1 MGVIRGLAV
10 GDEIAHAEASRHVV
24 EQLHAQVAQPLWGF
38 ARRQGLSDAEAED
51 VVQETMLRL
60 HRALTAG
67 SVIDR
72 PDAWA
77 FRTAYR
83 LAMDRHRL
91 RRRWLAVRERLVP
104 AEPGGVA
111 GRDEA
116 LAVWSEIDRLPTR
129 QRQVLHLRY
138 QADLAF
144 DAIGEV
150 LGIDSATA
158 RSNATRGLATLR
170 DRLGVE
176 ETD

>member
-10 GDEIAHAEASRHVV
+10 GDEIAPAEASRQVI
-24 EQLHAQVAQPLWGF
+24 EQLHAQMGQPLWGF

-60 HRALTAG
+60 YRTLTSG
-67 SVIDR
+67 SVVDR

-77 FRTAYR
+77 YRTAYR

-91 RRRWLAVRERLVP
+91 RRRWLAVRERLVH
-104 AEPGGVA
+104 AGSEGVPT
-111 GRDEA
+111 RDEA
-116 LAVWSEIDRLPTR
+116 LAVWSEIDRLPAR
-129 QRQVLHLRY
+129 QRQVLYLRY

-144 DAIGEV
+144 EAIGEV

-170 DRLGVE
+170 QRLAVE